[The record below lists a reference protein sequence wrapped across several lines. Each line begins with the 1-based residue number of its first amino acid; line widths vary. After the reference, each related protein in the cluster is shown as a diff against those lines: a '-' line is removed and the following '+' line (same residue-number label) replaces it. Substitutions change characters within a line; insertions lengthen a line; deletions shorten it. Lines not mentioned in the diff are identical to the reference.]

1 MQSSEGNRHEPG
13 KDSRNDSRLSELF
26 LAYRDACVIPEPTA
40 GFMPG
45 LWARVEAR
53 ERSGNF
59 LGRLA
64 KGFVTAALAASALL
78 GLLVSFEE
86 ANAPLN
92 GTYIE
97 AVAADHVATL
107 EPFHLERISELEFQ

>member
-1 MQSSEGNRHEPG
+1 MQKLEGNRDEKQRAG
-13 KDSRNDSRLSELF
+13 RKEARLNELF
-26 LAYRDACVIPEPTA
+26 LAYRDACFIPEPSPN
-40 GFMPG
+40 FMPG

-53 ERSGNF
+53 ERSGNL
-59 LGRLA
+59 LGRMA
-64 KGFVTAALAASALL
+64 KGFVTAALAASALI

-86 ANAPLN
+86 SNAPLT